1 MPKASNSVKH
11 RNLICFSKK
20 LQQIFVYFQFF
31 IMYPIIEACR
41 LEFYSGFDSLKF
53 MRKSLINKQI
63 TFCINESIYRGNFCS
78 SCALVVTLKAGYG
91 SHSLTNWNQMCT
103 ADLHLVEEM
112 VVIGLTIMLHILNF
126 LFQKFILNN
135 VAFINWLMR

>member
-53 MRKSLINKQI
+53 MRKSSINKQI
-63 TFCINESIYRGNFCS
+63 TFFIKWIYLSWKFLLQLCF
-78 SCALVVTLKAGYG
+78 SCGLEGWLWFTFSHQLKPNVHRRPASCRRNGC
-91 SHSLTNWNQMCT
+91 NWTYNNAT
-103 ADLHLVEEM
+103 H
-112 VVIGLTIMLHILNF
+112 F
-126 LFQKFILNN
+126 KF
-135 VAFINWLMR
+135 FIPKIYPK